1 MTIKRYPA
9 ASVSASTVA
18 SLVTNVTS
26 GAPTTPASEGAIA
39 IDTTNDAIYIRSG
52 NAWVE
57 IDTEATAIVQDGAP
71 ASPVNGDIWYE
82 SDTGRTLIYYADG
95 SSNQWVEVGVASAA
109 GVSGIDGKVQFAE
122 GNTFASDT
130 LLHWDNTNNRLGVGT
145 ASPSTTLHIGGD
157 LTVDGTT
164 TTINSTTLTIDDKN
178 IELGSVDTP
187 SDTTADGGGITLKG
201 ASDKTILWENDTD
214 AWHFNQGIN
223 VTAGNVGIGTSSPD
237 QALTVAGNLQGYGI
251 HVDSSSGAGIE
262 IDRGASNN
270 SHGVLFQTAG
280 TTDWYIGNHNDGDAL
295 VIKDGS
301 WTGTDIAAFTP
312 TGLGIGDTSPAQ
324 TLSVAGTASFTD
336 SIQTGSETF
345 TQEPWAGSTIALGN
359 YGGIGTQGSYRTTMS
374 WNWERGTDS
383 GFYHLNVN
391 SLAQAGYY
399 AIGSAGHL
407 WGFNDSYSPVGWP
420 TERMRLTQTGL
431 GIGNASPGAKLHIT
445 DAGNA
450 IRMDRSGYD
459 SYGYV
464 HSAGGG
470 IQFYNYTDSRTEM
483 YFAGSGR
490 IGIGT
495 TSTGGQ
501 VHIYTGTGWDSTD
514 SALKVQND
522 ETQNSYGNG
531 ILVEAGPGNGY
542 SYPLFL
548 WNNDSDPCFYVRDDA
563 RAWFYGTVTKAG
575 GSFDIPHPTKGGD
588 WRLRHSFIEGPQ
600 ADNLYRGT
608 VTLSGGTA
616 TVDLDAVSNM
626 TDGTWEALNRDPWT
640 LVASSGN
647 VVEWSLSGKTL
658 TITSDT
664 ADAVCSW
671 QVIGERQ
678 DDFMKSSK
686 GDYADDDGYL
696 IVEYEEE
703 QPTPP
708 EALVEATEESA

>member
-223 VTAGNVGIGTSSPD
+223 VTAGNVGIGDTTPNAKLDVYHNADNEWVAIFD
-237 QALTVAGNLQGYGI
+237 QDHATGYGVKITGDMTATNDALLKIEQGSTQVFRVTQAGTILGDDTVAGAALDVRGQIMAHGNAAAHDGVNVGAINI
-251 HVDSSSGAGIE
+251 HGGVADTVVDWGEGLIFTSGAGGSGNWTHAGIVGVGQTGF
-262 IDRGASNN
+262 RGDL
-270 SHGVLFQTAG
+270 VFG
-280 TTDWYIGNHNDGDAL
+280 TDGDGTQNTTG
-295 VIKDGS
+295 ITEKMRIS
-301 WTGTDIAAFTP
+301 WTGN
-312 TGLGIGDTSPAQ
+312 
-324 TLSVAGTASFTD
+324 V
-336 SIQTGSETF
+336 
-345 TQEPWAGSTIALGN
+345 
-359 YGGIGTQGSYRTTMS
+359 GIGTTAPTNLLSFGVGLNDTKGLSLDYSGEAKGGMLLNPNSGEVRMGAINSTGDYFVTLYADNAEKMRVQTNGDVAFGTT
-374 WNWERGTDS
+374 RAGV
-383 GFYHLNVN
+383 GHRQYYHLLFPKGGIMYSQTNGQDQIYLCSN
-391 SLAQAGYY
+391 ATTDPGSGWDYINDGPAG
-399 AIGSAGHL
+399 L
-407 WGFNDSYSPVGWP
+407 
-420 TERMRLTQTGL
+420 L
-431 GIGNASPGAKLHIT
+431 GIDDGNLYFLAESSGT
-445 DAGNA
+445 AGNA
-450 IRMDRSGYD
+450 ITWTNTFQ
-459 SYGYV
+459 V
-464 HSAGGG
+464 TNAGVL
-470 IQFYNYTDSRTEM
+470 TC
-483 YFAGSGR
+483 A
-490 IGIGT
+490 
-495 TSTGGQ
+495 ST
-501 VHIYTGTGWDSTD
+501 
-514 SALKVQND
+514 K
-522 ETQNSYGNG
+522 
-531 ILVEAGPGNGY
+531 
-542 SYPLFL
+542 
-548 WNNDSDPCFYVRDDA
+548 
-563 RAWFYGTVTKAG
+563 
-575 GSFDIPHPTKGGD
+575 SFDIPHPIKGGNH
-588 WRLRHSFIEGPQ
+588 RLRHYDTEGPRP
-600 ADNLYRGT
+600 DLIYRGT
-608 VTLSGGTA
+608 ATLSGGTA
-616 TVDLDAVSNM
+616 TVDLDTESDM
-626 TDGTWEALNRDPWT
+626 TDGTWEALCTDPWA

-647 VVEWSLSGKTL
+647 AVEWSLDGKTL

-671 QVIGERQ
+671 MVIGERN
-678 DDFMKSSK
+678 DANV
-686 GDYADDDGYL
+686 GT
-696 IVEYEEE
+696 VTTEYETDGSD
-703 QPTPP
+703 PFSVL
-708 EALVEATEESA
+708 EAE